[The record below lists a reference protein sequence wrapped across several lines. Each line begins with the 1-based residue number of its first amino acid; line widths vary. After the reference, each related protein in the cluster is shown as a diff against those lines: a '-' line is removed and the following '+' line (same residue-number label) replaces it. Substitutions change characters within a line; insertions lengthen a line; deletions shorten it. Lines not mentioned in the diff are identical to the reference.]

1 MFNKIIGKI
10 SSWKTTKK
18 TLYAAIV
25 SAAVYTAVNLIFNRS
40 GVTVDDTLTENV
52 FDFLKWTVV
61 SGGAISGVKILKNA
75 EGGEE

>member
-1 MFNKIIGKI
+1 MFKRIAK
-10 SSWKTTKK
+10 WKTTKK
-18 TLYAAIV
+18 TLYAAFA
-25 SAAVYTAVNLIFNRS
+25 SAAVYTAINLLFNQN